1 MAPQRN
7 KKNNNETS
15 GRTAIIA
22 VAVFLIVAVLV
33 GNQYQGLMTN
43 GADQRTTDTL
53 ITSEFLQAVEQDRVE
68 SVVYD
73 AGSYTV
79 TGTYYPAATAGSAAL
94 NAFNSA
100 FNTMNAAVS
109 QYKSDAGRG
118 LTGIATSSLD
128 GANLGELH
136 NYTTTYVG
144 QESLAQLV
152 AKHPQTSYQVKLP
165 SQWTEVLGT
174 ILPILIIG
182 ALLYFFF
189 TQMQRANNQQMGFGK
204 TKAK

>member
-73 AGSYTV
+73 AGRCRLT
-79 TGTYYPAATAGSAAL
+79 ATA
-94 NAFNSA
+94 
-100 FNTMNAAVS
+100 
-109 QYKSDAGRG
+109 
-118 LTGIATSSLD
+118 
-128 GANLGELH
+128 
-136 NYTTTYVG
+136 
-144 QESLAQLV
+144 
-152 AKHPQTSYQVKLP
+152 
-165 SQWTEVLGT
+165 
-174 ILPILIIG
+174 
-182 ALLYFFF
+182 
-189 TQMQRANNQQMGFGK
+189 
-204 TKAK
+204 